1 MNVTEL
7 IQATDQLTPAERAE
21 FERAWLL
28 RWNPVYE
35 QRRQEVGQLLREG
48 WDAAQRGEVIEGTEE
63 NLERIFEQAMTD
75 ASKRRKNLA
84 VPCPV

>member
-28 RWNPVYE
+28 RWNPGYE
-35 QRRQEVGQLLREG
+35 QRRREVGQLLREG
-48 WDAAQRGEVIEGTEE
+48 WDATQRGEVIEGTEE